1 MMSLQVATILVRVR
15 HFDREGLQLQ
25 MADLHSSSVLYTLT
39 EIVATCKL
47 NITLVQWRD
56 KRQAK
61 KTFSDNTTAG
71 STAQHVVTE
80 TLQICIHPLVFNSL
94 MLTDGFQ
101 FPHIHEESF
110 AMTFYSHKLHNKLL
124 HTPSLIQCGPSS
136 Y

>member
-1 MMSLQVATILVRVR
+1 MSLQVATILVRVR

-61 KTFSDNTTAG
+61 KLSQTTPQQDQLHSMLLQKLCKYAFTPLFS
-71 STAQHVVTE
+71 
-80 TLQICIHPLVFNSL
+80 IP
-94 MLTDGFQ
+94 
-101 FPHIHEESF
+101 
-110 AMTFYSHKLHNKLL
+110 
-124 HTPSLIQCGPSS
+124 
-136 Y
+136 